1 MDVSTHKFSWINPP
15 EHFKAGEGF
24 VEFNT
29 EPDRDFWQKTYYHF
43 SHDNGHMYLSSSAE
57 PFFSFTAKI
66 SFNGK
71 ARFDQAGL
79 MIYQDENHWAKSGIE
94 REDESY
100 SNLGAVVTDRG
111 YSDWSMSPIDP
122 RRDTFYLRLN
132 RRSEDFLFEY
142 SDTGSSFQPIRMF
155 HLHKASDELRFGLYA
170 CSPGKSSFTVKFS
183 NLQMGEGTWAEH
195 RP

>member
-1 MDVSTHKFSWINPP
+1 MSFLQDCIRKFHCLRCQTKDYPP
-15 EHFKAGEGF
+15 
-24 VEFNT
+24 NL
-29 EPDRDFWQKTYYHF
+29 RQL
-43 SHDNGHMYLSSSAE
+43 NGY
-57 PFFSFTAKI
+57 I
-66 SFNGK
+66 
-71 ARFDQAGL
+71 RCL